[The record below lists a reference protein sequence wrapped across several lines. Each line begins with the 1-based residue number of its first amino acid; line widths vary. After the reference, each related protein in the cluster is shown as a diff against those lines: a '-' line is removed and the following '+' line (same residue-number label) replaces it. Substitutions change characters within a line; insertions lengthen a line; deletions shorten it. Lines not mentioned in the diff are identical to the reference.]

1 MGRRILADSRLKF
14 PYDPRASRTVNNRPT
29 RNTQYHD
36 CYAVCYNIFRN
47 ILGHTHPFKKKMTP
61 EHIFF
66 YALGLIVGILIGSW
80 LASRKR

>member
-1 MGRRILADSRLKF
+1 
-14 PYDPRASRTVNNRPT
+14 
-29 RNTQYHD
+29 
-36 CYAVCYNIFRN
+36 
-47 ILGHTHPFKKKMTP
+47 MTP

>member
-1 MGRRILADSRLKF
+1 
-14 PYDPRASRTVNNRPT
+14 
-29 RNTQYHD
+29 
-36 CYAVCYNIFRN
+36 
-47 ILGHTHPFKKKMTP
+47 LGHTHPFKKKMTP